1 MANQST
7 TTQEKSDPPSG
18 RKLHRARD
26 QGQIAKSRD
35 LTAVFVLITGGVA
48 VYLSRNLMFANFQQ
62 IFLSAWSEESFSVP
76 GHFANCGLF
85 THAMTLI
92 LITVA
97 PVALSIVATAVM
109 MNLTQ
114 MKGAILSFEAM
125 RMSLGNVNP
134 FSGLQRMFSLRSL
147 IEVVKS
153 ILKMATVAY
162 AVYSTVWPERLAL
175 SELAGREV
183 SDFFSITGML
193 ALKLLFRVAGI
204 MLILSI
210 LDFLFQRWQTRKDL
224 RMTKQE
230 VKEELKQMEGNF
242 ETRRRIRTIQRTL
255 VRQRMLSRIPKAS
268 VIITNP
274 THYAVALQYETGME
288 APTVVAK
295 GVDFLAQKIIAI
307 GRKHGVSIVSNPPLA
322 RALYKQVNIEE
333 TIPVELYRAVAK
345 ILAYIYQQKQWTRRT
360 QNG

>member
-1 MANQST
+1 MANKPT
-7 TTQEKSDPPSG
+7 TSQEKSEPPSG
-18 RKLHRARD
+18 KKLHRARE
-26 QGQIAKSRD
+26 QGQIPKSRD
-35 LTAVFVLITGGVA
+35 LTAVCVLITGGVA

-62 IFLSAWSEESFSVP
+62 IFISAWSEESFSVP
-76 GHFANCGLF
+76 GHFANSGLF
-85 THAMTLI
+85 THTMALI
-92 LITVA
+92 IVMVA

-109 MNLTQ
+109 LNLTQ
-114 MKGAILSFEAM
+114 MKGFILSFQAM
-125 RMSLGNVNP
+125 RISLGNVNP
-134 FSGLQRMFSLRSL
+134 FSGLQRMFSLRSV

-162 AVYSTVWPERLAL
+162 AVYSTVWPERIAL
-175 SELAGREV
+175 SGLAGREV
-183 SDFFSITGML
+183 SDFLSVTGML

-204 MLILSI
+204 MLALSLI
-210 LDFLFQRWQTRKDL
+210 DFLYQKWQTRKDL

-230 VKEELKQMEGNF
+230 VKEELKQVEGNF

-255 VRQRMLSRIPKAS
+255 FRQRMLSKIPKAN

-274 THYAVALQYETGME
+274 THYAVALHYETGME

-307 GRKHGVSIVSNPPLA
+307 GRKHGVSIVPNPPLA
-322 RALYKQVNIEE
+322 RALYKQVNLEE

-345 ILAYIYQQKQWTRRT
+345 ILAYIYQQKQWTGRS